1 MVEYKKKFMLPQT
14 DCNISRV
21 SHKDS
26 RHKILSCI
34 LIPVYQKIKSE
45 PFRFIEEISN
55 FQRIE

>member
-34 LIPVYQKIKSE
+34 LIPVYQKRKSE
-45 PFRFIEEISN
+45 PFRFIKYM
-55 FQRIE
+55 